1 MSEACVGSVWLCNC
15 DLGQMFKFTA
25 PTVNL
30 AGDKLLDKG
39 RRAKGCSKVGS
50 SFSGDINA
58 GVSKELL
65 CLGQVSLLR
74 DEPCFSRGSDSSHIM
89 ALAQIRLSTN

>member
-1 MSEACVGSVWLCNC
+1 
-15 DLGQMFKFTA
+15 MFEFTA

-30 AGDKLLDKG
+30 ADDKLLDEG

-58 GVSKELL
+58 GVSEELL
-65 CLGQVSLLR
+65 CLRKVSLLR
-74 DEPCFSRGSDSSHIM
+74 DEPRFQGVRIV
-89 ALAQIRLSTN
+89 AI